1 MHDNIESHLV
11 EKRVFKPRPD
21 FSSRARIKSLAQ
33 RLLQTE
39 NCDDNTEV
47 SIVFTN
53 DENISILNKD
63 YRDVDGLT
71 DVLSFSQTEGE
82 DAFDFEAEE
91 NLLGDVIISVETAQR
106 QADEQSNSL
115 DDEIDMLLVHG
126 LLHLLGY
133 DHAEP
138 ADADKM
144 FARQA
149 EILKK
154 KGA

>member
-1 MHDNIESHLV
+1 ML
-11 EKRVFKPRPD
+11 K
-21 FSSRARIKSLAQ
+21 
-33 RLLQTE
+33 TE

-47 SIVFTN
+47 SVVFTN
-53 DENISILNKD
+53 DENISILNKN
-63 YRDVDGLT
+63 YRDVDGPT
-71 DVLSFSQTEGE
+71 DVLSFSQTEGD
-82 DAFDFEAEE
+82 DAFSSDAEE

-106 QADEQSNSL
+106 QADEQGNSL
-115 DDEIDMLLVHG
+115 DEEIDMLLAHG